1 MEVVART
8 QLLRLRPSIL
18 WALWKDKRP
27 SPQREAWGSRVGAK
41 GRCSRQMTHLSLL
54 FLDPLLGPS
63 GSHQPPALGTSH
75 CRLGRRPPAGGE
87 LRFNQIAQP
96 QLSHLCKGNLA
107 GSRPALKQDNV
118 LGLSVGAPSHRL
130 ELLVLEGHVRTQEA
144 ARMGFDRRGR
154 MLMKGG
160 RTRGQLLCHLT
171 GSRASPIAI
180 HEMEL
185 PAWVISRANV
195 LRPVGHP

>member
-63 GSHQPPALGTSH
+63 GSHQPPCTWHFPLWTWEKTASWGRTQVQSDCSASASPSVQREPRRVVASLETRQRVGAQ
-75 CRLGRRPPAGGE
+75 CRCTESPAG
-87 LRFNQIAQP
+87 A
-96 QLSHLCKGNLA
+96 A
-107 GSRPALKQDNV
+107 G
-118 LGLSVGAPSHRL
+118 
-130 ELLVLEGHVRTQEA
+130 VRGTCE
-144 ARMGFDRRGR
+144 DP
-154 MLMKGG
+154 
-160 RTRGQLLCHLT
+160 
-171 GSRASPIAI
+171 GSSKDGI
-180 HEMEL
+180 
-185 PAWVISRANV
+185 
-195 LRPVGHP
+195 